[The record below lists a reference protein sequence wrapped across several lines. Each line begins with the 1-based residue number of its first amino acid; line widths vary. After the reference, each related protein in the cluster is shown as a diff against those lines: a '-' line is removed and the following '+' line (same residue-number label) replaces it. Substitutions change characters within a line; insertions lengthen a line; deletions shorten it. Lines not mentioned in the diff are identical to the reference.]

1 LRDFAGGGFGDFQ
14 PPKLEMTTAKSNSLW
29 LWLVLL
35 VGFTGIWGLQ
45 RRIDVRRAAL
55 HQEEDD
61 VVLRSGALLK
71 VMSLEYAPLMADL
84 YWTRVVQYYGDK
96 QAREDANIE
105 LLWPL
110 LDVTTTLDPQLIV
123 AYRFGSTFLSEPAPH
138 GAARPDLGIKLLERG
153 IQNNPEY
160 WRFYED
166 MGFIY
171 YFYLKDYNKAAQ
183 VFLEGSEKPGALIWM
198 KGFAAKIAEQ
208 GDNRETSV
216 MLWSEIYNSETNADL
231 KNNAL
236 LHLRLLR
243 AQSDCEELDRIAA
256 EFQRRTGHVPRS
268 MRDLVNDRLIPD
280 VAVDPLGYVY
290 YFDAEGKAQLN
301 PASPLFKEQSKRKLP

>member
-1 LRDFAGGGFGDFQ
+1 TEFEMSGQKSTSWLLCVALLAGFSGVW
-14 PPKLEMTTAKSNSLW
+14 KLQHKIDA
-29 LWLVLL
+29 
-35 VGFTGIWGLQ
+35 Q
-45 RRIDVRRAAL
+45 RGAL
-55 HQEEDD
+55 HQEQDD
-61 VVLRSGALLK
+61 VVLRSGTLLK

-96 QAREDANIE
+96 QSREDANIE

-110 LDVTTTLDPQLIV
+110 LDLTPILDPHLIV

-138 GAARPDLGIKLLERG
+138 GAARPDRGIKLLERG
-153 IQNNPEY
+153 IQNNPEN

-166 MGFIY
+166 LGFIY
-171 YFYLKDYNKAAQ
+171 YFYLKDYNQAAQ
-183 VFLEGSEKPGALIWM
+183 VFLEGSKKPGALPWM

-243 AQSDCEELDRIAA
+243 AQSDCEELDRIA
-256 EFQRRTGHVPRS
+256 
-268 MRDLVNDRLIPD
+268 
-280 VAVDPLGYVY
+280 
-290 YFDAEGKAQLN
+290 
-301 PASPLFKEQSKRKLP
+301 